1 MKTFYSKNGYL
12 IYKEKLSKSE
22 DKLIKN
28 QLNVTP
34 INTFDTF
41 AENESFEIY
50 KESSSRYRIP
60 RYFGLK
66 HFGIPEKIAK
76 YNHVSIEVDFEGTLN
91 KHTKQDISVQKALET
106 FYALPDFGGGGILNL
121 PPGYGKTT
129 VSLYILCQLKVKTLI
144 IVHKEFLMNQ
154 WNDRIQKFIPNASV
168 GSIRGSKIDIQG
180 KDIVL
185 CMLQSLSMKEY
196 DQEIFSSFG
205 FTIIDETHHIC
216 SKVFSRAFF
225 KFQTK
230 YMLGLS
236 GTPYRKDGLTK
247 VIEWFIGP
255 IFYSIVRENQNNV
268 FYKVVK
274 FNDES
279 YKDPLP
285 MNSVGKVSIV
295 NVITNILNIES
306 RDMVILEELG
316 HLVNQGRNVMILS
329 ERRNHCINLNKMIN
343 ERYSNISALYMG
355 GMKKA
360 ELEESELA
368 QVLVATY
375 SLAHEGLDIP
385 KLDSLIFASPKTDVV
400 QACGRIMRETHG
412 KKHEPYIIDIV
423 DNIALL
429 MNQHRKRKS
438 FYKSSGFNQEN
449 KEKTCTTCVEVEQ
462 NYAFIDEE

>member
-1 MKTFYSKNGYL
+1 MACQTV
-12 IYKEKLSKSE
+12 
-22 DKLIKN
+22 IK
-28 QLNVTP
+28 
-34 INTFDTF
+34 ID
-41 AENESFEIY
+41 
-50 KESSSRYRIP
+50 
-60 RYFGLK
+60 
-66 HFGIPEKIAK
+66 
-76 YNHVSIEVDFEGTLN
+76 
-91 KHTKQDISVQKALET
+91 HTNQDISVQKALET
-106 FYALPDFGGGGILNL
+106 FNKYPEFGGGGILNL

-129 VSLYILCQLKVKTLI
+129 VSLYILCELKVKTLI

-154 WNDRIQKFIPNASV
+154 WCERIKKFIPSASV
-168 GSIRGSKIDIQG
+168 GSIRGTKIDIQG

-196 DQEIFSSFG
+196 NQDIFSTFG

-255 IFYSIVRENQNNV
+255 IFYSITRENQNNV
-268 FYKVVK
+268 YYKAVK

-285 MNSVGKVSIV
+285 MNSAGKVSIV
-295 NVITNILNIES
+295 NVITNILNIEI
-306 RDMVILEELG
+306 RDIVILEELG
-316 HLVNQGRNVMILS
+316 HLISQGRNVMILS
-329 ERRNHCINLNKMIN
+329 ERRNHCIKLNNMIN
-343 ERYSNISALYMG
+343 EKYSNISALYMG

-360 ELEESELA
+360 ELEESERA

-412 KKHEPYIIDIV
+412 KAHDPYIIDIV
-423 DNIALL
+423 DNIAPL
-429 MNQHRKRKS
+429 MNQYRKRKS
-438 FYKSSGFNQEN
+438 FYKNSGFNEEIKSGLSNQN
-449 KEKTCTTCVEVEQ
+449 QQCVLQ
-462 NYAFIDEE
+462 NYAFVEED